1 MVLGLVLWFGFY
13 EEVGRF
19 FGVGVNINE
28 KNLEGMILFYQV
40 IEKQDISSVLFL
52 IEYKVDLIIKYILE
66 CFFVICSINYV
77 YNDVLVYKRKF
88 LYMCQRMNI

>member
-1 MVLGLVLWFGFY
+1 
-13 EEVGRF
+13 
-19 FGVGVNINE
+19 
-28 KNLEGMILFYQV
+28 MILFYQV

-88 LYMCQRMNI
+88 LYMCQRMNIEKDKFILFLKIKIKNLFNINLKRQIIIYDVQ